1 MRLWIRQ
8 KNKIAFR
15 QFYFY
20 TNTYIRN
27 VLKGASLMSS
37 EFVIKTNHLSKD
49 FGEKRVIKDC
59 NMNVKQGSIYC
70 LVGKNG
76 AGKTTLFKILLG
88 LTSATNGKAIILNVD
103 SKVGN
108 LDVLRRTGSII
119 DNPVFYENLS
129 AKQNLKIHL
138 EYMGI
143 KDDDRIEKTL
153 IKAGLKDITNR
164 PVSTFSTGM
173 RQRLA
178 IARAIIHEPELL
190 ILDEPINGMDPLGI
204 REMRELFHKLSDQ
217 GISILMSS
225 HLLSE
230 VELVADY
237 IGFLNN
243 GTLNCEVQTKDIKK
257 SSPGGLEDY
266 FIKVIHEGIG
276 V

>member
-1 MRLWIRQ
+1 MP
-8 KNKIAFR
+8 
-15 QFYFY
+15 
-20 TNTYIRN
+20 
-27 VLKGASLMSS
+27 S

-49 FGEKRVIKDC
+49 YGEKTVIKDC
-59 NMNVKQGSIYC
+59 NMNVKTRSIYC

-88 LTSATNGKAIILNVD
+88 LTSATNGNAIVLNMD

-108 LDVLRRTGSII
+108 LDILRRTGSII

-143 KDDDRIEKTL
+143 RDDNRIEKTL
-153 IKAGLKDITNR
+153 IQTGLQNVTNQ

-190 ILDEPINGMDPLGI
+190 ILDEPINGLDPLGI
-204 REMRELFHKLSDQ
+204 REMRELFHKLSER
-217 GISILMSS
+217 GITILMSS

-243 GTLNCEVQTKDIKK
+243 GTLNCEVQTKDIIK
-257 SSPGGLEDY
+257 SSPGGLENY
-266 FIKVIHEGIG
+266 FIKVIHEGIE

>member
-1 MRLWIRQ
+1 MTR
-8 KNKIAFR
+8 
-15 QFYFY
+15 
-20 TNTYIRN
+20 
-27 VLKGASLMSS
+27 
-37 EFVIKTNHLSKD
+37 
-49 FGEKRVIKDC
+49 
-59 NMNVKQGSIYC
+59 
-70 LVGKNG
+70 

-88 LTSATNGKAIILNVD
+88 LTSATNGNAMILNMD

-108 LDVLRRTGSII
+108 LDILRRTGSII
-119 DNPVFYENLS
+119 DNSVFYENLS

-138 EYMGI
+138 EYMEI
-143 KDDDRIEKTL
+143 RDDDRIEKTL
-153 IKAGLKDITNR
+153 INTGLQDVTNQ

-243 GTLNCEVQTKDIKK
+243 GMLNCEVQTKDIIK
-257 SSPGGLEDY
+257 SCPGGLEDY
-266 FIKVIHEGIG
+266 FIKVIHEGIE